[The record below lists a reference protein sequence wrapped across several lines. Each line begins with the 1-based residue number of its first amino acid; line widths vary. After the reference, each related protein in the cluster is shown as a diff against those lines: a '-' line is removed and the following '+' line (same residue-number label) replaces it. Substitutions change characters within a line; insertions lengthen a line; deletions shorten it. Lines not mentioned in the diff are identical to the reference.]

1 MQQDQPFKVEHHESG
16 IDGPYTSVRAQL
28 RGKWNVVAMSRTE
41 LWIED
46 IASHKGIAFYVKI
59 DRRTGR
65 VNPHDGS
72 MFGGGQD
79 AGSRAWAK
87 LPAYVRKF
95 VEQHGNDMI
104 AAKFPGTEDAK
115 PAYNTINGVAMTGSH
130 GPIA

>member
-1 MQQDQPFKVEHHESG
+1 MQDQPFKVEHSTGH
-16 IDGPYTSVRAQL
+16 DGQPYTSVRAQL

-46 IASHKGIAFYVKI
+46 IATWKGIALYVKI

-79 AGSRAWAK
+79 AGTRAWNR
-87 LPAYVRKF
+87 LPLYVRKF
-95 VEQHGNDMI
+95 VEQHGNAMI
-104 AAKFPGTEDAK
+104 AAKFPGTDDAK

>member
-1 MQQDQPFKVEHHESG
+1 MQQDQPFNVEHSTFAGETT
-16 IDGPYTSVRAQL
+16 ISVRAQL
-28 RGKWNVVAMSRTE
+28 RGKWNVVAMSKTE

-46 IASHKGIAFYVKI
+46 IATWKGIAFYVKI

-72 MFGGGQD
+72 MFSGGQD

-87 LPAYVRKF
+87 LPAYVRRF
-95 VEQHGNDMI
+95 VETHGNDMI

-115 PAYNTINGVAMTGSH
+115 PSYNTINGVAMTGSH